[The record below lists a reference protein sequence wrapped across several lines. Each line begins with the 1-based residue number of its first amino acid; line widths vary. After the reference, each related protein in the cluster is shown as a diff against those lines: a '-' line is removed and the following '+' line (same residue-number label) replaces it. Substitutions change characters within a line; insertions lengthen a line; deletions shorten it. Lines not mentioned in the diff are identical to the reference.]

1 MSQIKIIKQDVL
13 NSLKYNLNENNT
25 KELIEELTKKS
36 NLIINIKI
44 ENQGYKW

>member
-13 NSLKYNLNENNT
+13 YSLKHNLNENNT
-25 KELIEELTKKS
+25 KELIDELIKKA
-36 NLIINIKI
+36 NLNIDIKI